1 MLLMVE
7 KGVRGKICHAI
18 YWCAKANYKYMKDY
32 DKNTESSYL
41 KDWNVNNLY
50 GWTMPQKLPLG
61 GFKWVENSSQV
72 SKHFATMKIVRKDI
86 FFNLMFNIWKN
97 YMALKMVY
105 SFCLKK
111 WKLEKLKKVQPTC
124 TIQKNCY
131 KHKNFKTS
139 IKSWISIEKSA

>member
-41 KDWNVNNLY
+41 KDWYVNNLY

-61 GFKWVENSSQV
+61 GFKWVENSSQF

-86 FFNLMFNIWKN
+86 SSIWCLISRKITWPSKWFTLFAWKN
-97 YMALKMVY
+97 
-105 SFCLKK
+105 
-111 WKLEKLKKVQPTC
+111 E
-124 TIQKNCY
+124 N
-131 KHKNFKTS
+131 
-139 IKSWISIEKSA
+139 